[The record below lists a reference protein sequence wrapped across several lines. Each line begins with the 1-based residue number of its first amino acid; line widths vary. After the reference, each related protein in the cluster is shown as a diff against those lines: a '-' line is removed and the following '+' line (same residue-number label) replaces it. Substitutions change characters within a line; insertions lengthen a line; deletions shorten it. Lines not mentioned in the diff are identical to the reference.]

1 MVSMIKNLLK
11 PFSIE
16 KSSLEEL
23 VSKYLVQTHLQET
36 EKIAQKDKLA
46 NLIFD
51 TFYKPF
57 KRYFEFA
64 TKNHSVAEELTQD
77 TMFKIYRSLETYS
90 PDKAQFKT
98 WAWTIAKNHF
108 RDYLRSTARKE
119 DGALLLNNNSQNL
132 DNNPWDESHSLDFTT
147 ELLQD
152 NELDKLIKQ
161 ENNKNIAKAI
171 NLLSEK
177 NREVLVSWLESD
189 LSMDELAKIHQI
201 SVQQVKNHLFQSK
214 KKLKE
219 ILKESKHENS

>member
-1 MVSMIKNLLK
+1 MIKNFFK
-11 PFSIE
+11 PFSVE
-16 KSSLEEL
+16 KSSLEDL

-36 EKIAQKDKLA
+36 EKIAQKEKLA

-51 TFYKPF
+51 SFYKPF
-57 KRYFEFA
+57 KRYFEYS
-64 TKNHSVAEELTQD
+64 TKNHTVAEELTQD
-77 TMFKIYRSLETYS
+77 TMFKIYRSLETFS

-119 DGALLLNNNSQNL
+119 DGALLINSNSQNL
-132 DNNPWDESHSLDFTT
+132 DIDPWDEFQSLDITT
-147 ELLQD
+147 DLLQD
-152 NELDKLIKQ
+152 NELDKLIKK
-161 ENNKNIAKAI
+161 ENSKNIAKAI

-177 NREVLVSWLESD
+177 NREVLVSWIESD
-189 LSMDELAKIHQI
+189 LSMDELAKVHQM